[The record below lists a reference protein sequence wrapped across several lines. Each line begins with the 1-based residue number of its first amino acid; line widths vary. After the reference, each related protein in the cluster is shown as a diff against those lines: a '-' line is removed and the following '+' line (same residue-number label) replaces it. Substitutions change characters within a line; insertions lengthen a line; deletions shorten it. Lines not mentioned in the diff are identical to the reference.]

1 MLTDSGAEG
10 RNPLSKGEECRG
22 GHRWQFLSPLKC
34 WCVSMCSCPACLRQR
49 GEIMNIFFLFWPIE
63 DVGHVESV
71 LWKISDGFPYWLHIQ
86 WRGRAPWQFFG
97 GTASHLLTHLVCLL
111 GILQSPSLLL
121 QHNGLF
127 QLNSINSSYLFCSLS
142 QMWQFE
148 VEAVAHAGELHTVE
162 NLCLEI
168 WNY

>member
-1 MLTDSGAEG
+1 MTISLSFEMLM
-10 RNPLSKGEECRG
+10 CQ
-22 GHRWQFLSPLKC
+22 HVFLS
-34 WCVSMCSCPACLRQR
+34 CLLETERQDN
-49 GEIMNIFFLFWPIE
+49 EHFFLFWPIE

-148 VEAVAHAGELHTVE
+148 AKAVAHAGELHTVE